1 MTSAPFDS
9 VWNLTVNFEPAVY
22 VWVGSLPWSVI
33 RSEGPLGE
41 PVDALRVA
49 PPQPKLSVGTLV
61 VIEGVPDDV
70 VLPVD
75 VLPVDVVPVDVV
87 PVDVVPVD
95 VLPVDVLPV
104 DVLPV
109 DVLPV
114 DDVVAAGDVAAADDD
129 SPAHPIIIT
138 EAAAAAA
145 VRVERLVMTIAASF
159 RSWRIQV
166 EG

>member
-1 MTSAPFDS
+1 
-9 VWNLTVNFEPAVY
+9 LTVNFEPAVY

-75 VLPVDVVPVDVV
+75 VVPVDVV

-104 DVLPV
+104 DVVPV
-109 DVLPV
+109 DVVPV
-114 DDVVAAGDVAAADDD
+114 DDVVAAGDVAAAEDD
-129 SPAHPIIIT
+129 SPAHPMIIT
-138 EAAAAAA
+138 ETAATAA
-145 VRVERLVMTIAASF
+145 VKVERLVMTIAASF

>member
-1 MTSAPFDS
+1 MTSALFDS

-61 VIEGVPDDV
+61 VIDGVLDDV

-95 VLPVDVLPV
+95 VVPVDV
-104 DVLPV
+104 
-109 DVLPV
+109 VLPV

>member
-75 VLPVDVVPVDVV
+75 VVPVDVV

-104 DVLPV
+104 DVVPV
-109 DVLPV
+109 DVVPV
-114 DDVVAAGDVAAADDD
+114 DDVVAAGDVAAAEDD
-129 SPAHPIIIT
+129 SPAHPMIIT
-138 EAAAAAA
+138 EAAATAA
-145 VRVERLVMTIAASF
+145 VKVERLVMTIAASF